1 MTSLLAERHVGTRPT
16 LECAPSDGELS
27 PEIEDDVRQVLEWAG
42 LELDGW
48 QESFLFESLRTRY
61 DGKWAAFEVAG
72 VVPRQ
77 NGKGAI
83 QEARQLTGL
92 FVLGE
97 PLQIHTAHEFKT
109 CSEHFLRVK
118 DLIEGSDDLS
128 EHVKIIRTGAGEQGV
143 ELRGG
148 ERLRF
153 LARSGRSIRGF
164 SANTIYF
171 DEAFELSAAT
181 MGSVL
186 PALSGESIKVPGA
199 QVWYFSSAPHFE
211 SEFLHKLLDRA
222 ESDEPELFLRA
233 WESESDT
240 RLDDVEAWRRVN
252 PAIDIRIDE
261 GFIRNEMRA
270 LCSTPQG
277 VSEFKRERLGIREG
291 GDGEV
296 GVLPMAKWERL
307 EIATPPKL
315 ESVVYGLAVASDGTA
330 SAVGSAGRLPN
341 GELYVDNVKYSEGT
355 DWVLEYLSEDLYPR
369 KRAAVH
375 IHPDDLAN
383 SFIRPLEDAGVE
395 VVKVGGRDY
404 RAACG
409 EILRA
414 VTDSGLRHLGQKCL
428 TDSVAVARK
437 RLVGKEGGWVWV
449 RPSAV
454 DISPLKAATLALSG
468 VASGEKFFMY

>member
-16 LECAPSDGELS
+16 LECAPSAGELS
-27 PEIEDDVRQVLEWAG
+27 PQIEDDVLQVLDWAG
-42 LELDGW
+42 LELDDW
-48 QESFLFESLRTRY
+48 QRSFLLESLRA
-61 DGKWAAFEVAG
+61 DFGGKWSAFEVAG

-83 QEARQLTGL
+83 QEARQLAGL

-118 DLIEGSDDLS
+118 ALIEGADELH
-128 EHVKIIRTGAGEQGV
+128 EQVKIIRTGAGEQGI
-143 ELRGG
+143 ELKSG

-164 SANTIYF
+164 TADAVYF
-171 DEAFELSAAT
+171 DEAFELPVST

-186 PALSGESIKVPGA
+186 PALSARPNP

-211 SEFLHKLLDRA
+211 SEFLHTLLVRA
-222 ESDEPELFLRA
+222 ASDDPGSLFLRA
-233 WESESDT
+233 WESEADT

-252 PAIDIRIDE
+252 PAIGIRIDSE
-261 GFIRNEMRA
+261 FIRNEMRT
-270 LCSTPQG
+270 LCQTPQG
-277 VSEFKRERLGIREG
+277 IAEFKRERLGIREG
-291 GDGEV
+291 GDGDV
-296 GVLPMAKWERL
+296 GVLPMVTWEQL
-307 EIATPPKL
+307 EIGTPPEL

-330 SAVGSAGRLPN
+330 SAVGSAGRLPD
-341 GELYVDNVKYSEGT
+341 GTLYIDNVRYGEGT
-355 DWVLEYLSEDLYPR
+355 SWVQEYLAEDLYPR

-375 IHPDDLAN
+375 IDPGGSAN
-383 SFIRPLEDAGVE
+383 GFIRPLQDAGVE
-395 VVKVGGRDY
+395 VVEVGGRAY
-404 RAACG
+404 QKACG
-409 EILRA
+409 ELLTA
-414 VTDSGLRHLGQKCL
+414 VKDSGIRHLGQACL
-428 TDSVAVARK
+428 TNAVAVARK
-437 RLVGKEGGWVWV
+437 REIGKEGGWVWV

-468 VASGEKFFMY
+468 VAAGEPFFMY